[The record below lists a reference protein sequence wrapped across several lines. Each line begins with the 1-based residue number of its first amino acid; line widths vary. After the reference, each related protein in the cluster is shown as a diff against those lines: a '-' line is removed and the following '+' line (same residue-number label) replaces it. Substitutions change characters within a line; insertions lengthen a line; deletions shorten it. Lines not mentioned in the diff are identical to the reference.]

1 MTEAAAPAR
10 PGLGP
15 ILLTVFLDLLGFGLV
30 IPLLAFYAESFTA
43 TALQVTLLMACYS
56 AAQFL
61 AAPMWGALSDRVG
74 RRPVL
79 LISIGVSALCLAGF
93 ASSTELWMLFLFR
106 TLHGVGAANIGTAQ
120 AYIADVTSG
129 PDRARGM
136 GLMGAAFGIGFSV
149 GPFVG
154 GQLSQISLAAPIWLA
169 AGLSLINLVWVALRL
184 PESRRPGVAITGHR
198 RSISPLA
205 IARGLFHP
213 VVGLAVMLVLVASFA
228 FAMMESS
235 FALVAEHVWSM
246 DARTVGNL
254 FGVIGIVGIIVQ
266 GGLVGRLVKR
276 FGETTLVGLGYTLN
290 AVALFTLSVVPSG
303 WPVWVGC
310 ATLALGNSLATPSL
324 NALISRNTS
333 EDEQGVVLGAAQS
346 LQALARATAPVL
358 GGVLFEQV
366 SKVAPFSVGGVL
378 MLVAVVVSLPAT
390 ARARR
395 GPAAL
400 ESAPS
405 S

>member
-1 MTEAAAPAR
+1 MTDTPAPPR

-30 IPLLAFYAESFTA
+30 IPLLAFYAQSFAA

-56 AAQFL
+56 LAQFL

-79 LISIGVSALCLAGF
+79 LVSIAVSALCLAGF
-93 ASSTELWMLFLFR
+93 ASATELWMLFLFR
-106 TLHGVGAANIGTAQ
+106 TLHGVGAANVGTAQ
-120 AYIADVTSG
+120 AYIADVTTG

-149 GPFVG
+149 GPWVG
-154 GQLSQISLAAPIWLA
+154 GMLSEFGLATPIWVA
-169 AGLSLINLVWVALRL
+169 AALSTVNLLWVALRL
-184 PESRRPGVAITGHR
+184 PESRRPGAEAGHR

-205 IARGLFHP
+205 ISRGLLHP
-213 VVGLAVMLVLVASFA
+213 VVGLAVALVLVAAFA
-228 FAMMESS
+228 FAMMEST

-246 DARTVGNL
+246 DARAVGNL
-254 FGVIGIVGIIVQ
+254 FGVIGVVGIIVQ

-276 FGETTLVGLGYTLN
+276 FGETLLVGLGYTLN
-290 AVALFTLSVVPSG
+290 ALALGLLAVVPTG
-303 WPVWVGC
+303 WWVWVGC
-310 ATLALGNSLATPSL
+310 ALLALGNSLATPSL
-324 NALISRNTS
+324 QALISRNTS
-333 EDEQGVVLGAAQS
+333 EHEQGVVLGAAQS

-358 GGVLFEQV
+358 GGLLFSRV
-366 SKVAPFSVGGVL
+366 APVAPFVTGSAL
-378 MLVAVVVSLPAT
+378 MLLAVAVSLPAT

-395 GPAAL
+395 GPAA
-400 ESAPS
+400 SGSGS
-405 S
+405 SS